1 MKQWKNLS
9 IRRKVTVA
17 VTGLSLGQGLAA
29 GMGSGSLKVGLV
41 LGLAMVAAGF
51 LAAQVLG
58 GALAAPLERAE
69 QGLRGLSEGEGD
81 LTARLPEEGGDE
93 TALIGA
99 HFNRFIANIQDLIQQ
114 AVTVSTSIA
123 SASTEMAAGMTQMDS
138 TAQAIAQTAEHQKAS
153 VGQANQSVATIADAS
168 KVVYANVAGALEV
181 FDQARSAAGEGGAA
195 VAAAVSGMEAI
206 NRNSRQIGNILNVI
220 TEIANQTNLLS
231 LNAAIEAAKAGEQ
244 GRGFAV
250 VAEEVRKLAERSA
263 QATTEIGA
271 LIQTSSKSIEDGT
284 RMVHAAG
291 TALTSI
297 TQAILASADR
307 MRAIG
312 SQSQAQSQDS
322 GTVVAAMAELSTIA
336 EGNASATEQMAATIR
351 ETTNT
356 VDDLSIQAENLSYLV
371 SKFKV

>member
-1 MKQWKNLS
+1 MKTLTSRERVLTAIAHREADRVPYNLRLIS
-9 IRRKVTVA
+9 ELLPVA
-17 VTGLSLGQGLAA
+17 QAQIGTTDYAEYFGHDVRY
-29 GMGSGSLKVGLV
+29 VGLKLPPKPESV
-41 LGLAMVAAGF
+41 PPAEW
-51 LAAQVLG
+51 
-58 GALAAPLERAE
+58 APLPTAE
-69 QGLRGLSEGEGD
+69 
-81 LTARLPEEGGDE
+81 
-93 TALIGA
+93 I
-99 HFNRFIANIQDLIQQ
+99 
-114 AVTVSTSIA
+114 
-123 SASTEMAAGMTQMDS
+123 
-138 TAQAIAQTAEHQKAS
+138 IAQTAEHQKAS
-153 VGQANQSVATIADAS
+153 VAQANQSVATIADAS
-168 KVVYANVAGALEV
+168 KVVYANVANALEV

-263 QATTEIGA
+263 QATTEIAA